1 MESQTFNVVA
11 QCNLGRLPAGGV
23 RTRLQRR
30 EEKLLKETT
39 GRTPNQI
46 SLGLLRPAGASPSC
60 CSLVC

>member
-11 QCNLGRLPAGGV
+11 WCNLGRLPAGGV

-30 EEKLLKETT
+30 EEKLKGTT

-46 SLGLLRPAGASPSC
+46 SLGLLRPASASPSC
-60 CSLVC
+60 CSLIC